1 MEITKKHLKEA
12 LEQREAEDKYH
23 FVHDWTDYDDN
34 DPRYLAYRLVCEYHR
49 EFNPDGMTTNQI
61 YENQEDLLETLKQ
74 KGEIYE

>member
-34 DPRYLAYRLVCEYHR
+34 DPRYLAYRLVCRFEDK
-49 EFNPDGMTTNQI
+49 PLDWI
-61 YENQEDLLETLKQ
+61 YDNLPEALLVINNDLT
-74 KGEIYE
+74 